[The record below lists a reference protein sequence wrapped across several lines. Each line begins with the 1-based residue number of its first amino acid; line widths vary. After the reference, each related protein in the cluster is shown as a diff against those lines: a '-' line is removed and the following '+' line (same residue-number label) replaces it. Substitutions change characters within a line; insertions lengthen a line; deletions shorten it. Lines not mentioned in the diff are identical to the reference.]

1 MSAVSTLASPRE
13 HSVVPSAS
21 EAGLVD
27 SPVARRVVVLML
39 AVFSLL
45 GPLIETVLTDR
56 SHYKEGTTATNP
68 AVAAIDD
75 VGSVLVPAVAAATVL
90 LVVLFARMSGP
101 SLLLVVLPALVL
113 AADEFVHGRTPTF
126 GLFLTAA
133 AGALLVSVRVKPGDL
148 VILGYVAGAV
158 AAGSIV
164 AMYAAP
170 ATVVI
175 SGGTGTFD
183 KSLTGA
189 PLLAGIF
196 THSNT
201 FGMFLA
207 LSLPCIFLVRRAF
220 VRWPLLLLVGWALLL
235 SSSRTALVG
244 AGAMLAVVVLSRLL
258 PRAGFVVVSVVGAVG
273 ALIAVI
279 RIPFAETD
287 PEAFTY
293 RGAIWM
299 YNRDALGD
307 HGLFGLG
314 AHWYAD
320 NYAVLRTVLSSA
332 ASHAHNL
339 VLTTLVQGGAVVLVA
354 WLVVIAFAL
363 IGSVTDP
370 IRSSSVAG
378 IAFVVGLLA
387 MGATETPFPLLGWG
401 PLSASALV
409 PLFVFATRHRLDREQ
424 VSSQP
429 PAPATRAAR
438 RGRWA

>member
-1 MSAVSTLASPRE
+1 MSAVSTLASPRDPVVAP
-13 HSVVPSAS
+13 SVPR
-21 EAGLVD
+21 AGLVD
-27 SPVARRVVVLML
+27 SVFARRATVLLL

-45 GPLIETVLTDR
+45 GPLVETLLTDR
-56 SHYKEGTTATNP
+56 SLYKEGTTATNP
-68 AVAAIDD
+68 VVAAIDD
-75 VGSVLVPAVAAATVL
+75 LGSALVPTVAAAVVL
-90 LVVLFARMSGP
+90 LVLLFARMSGP
-101 SLLLVVLPALVL
+101 SLLLVVLPGLAL
-113 AADEFVHGRTPTF
+113 AANEFVHGRTPTF
-126 GLFLTAA
+126 GLLLTAA
-133 AGALLVSVRVKPGDL
+133 AGALVVSVRVKPEDL
-148 VILGYVAGAV
+148 VVLGYAGGVV

-170 ATVVI
+170 ALVTI

-196 THSNT
+196 SHSNV

-207 LSLPCIFLVRRAF
+207 MSIPCILLVRRF
-220 VRWPLLLLVGWALLL
+220 FLRWPLLILVGWALIL

-244 AGAMLAVVVLSRLL
+244 AGVVLAVVVLSRLL
-258 PRAGFVVVSVVGAVG
+258 PRAGFIAVSIIGAIV

-279 RIPFAETD
+279 RIPLVETD
-287 PEAFTY
+287 PEAYTY
-293 RGAIWM
+293 RGAIWI
-299 YNRDALGD
+299 YNRGALGD
-307 HGLFGLG
+307 HFLFGLS

-320 NYAVLRTVLSSA
+320 NYALLRQVLSSA

-339 VLTTLVQGGAVVLVA
+339 VLTTLVQGGAVVLVP
-354 WLVVIAFAL
+354 WLLLLGFAL
-363 IGSVTDP
+363 MGSASDP
-370 IRSSSVAG
+370 VRSSSVAG

-409 PLFVFATRHRLDREQ
+409 PLFVFATRHHLDRDRAAF
-424 VSSQP
+424 
-429 PAPATRAAR
+429 APTAPLTRAAR